1 MKIFILTTFIT
12 LLVLS
17 MTGCE
22 KKVDKYLNEKQ
33 TLEYLIKITI
43 NFSNEIEASTNRI
56 AIGRSIV
63 KFITEIK
70 RIKTKMY
77 ELEKIC
83 PEFKTTYGYKNAP
96 KELQSLIKQ
105 LGESLALLKII
116 IEGKAAKYNQD
127 KNVVKMFQE
136 LKEILFY
143 Y

>member
-1 MKIFILTTFIT
+1 MKIFILTAFIT

-22 KKVDKYLNEKQ
+22 KKVDKYFNEKQ

-43 NFSNEIEASTNRI
+43 NFSSEIEASTNRI

-63 KFITEIK
+63 GFITEIK
-70 RIKTKMY
+70 RVKTKMY

-116 IEGKAAKYNQD
+116 IEGKTAKYSQD
-127 KNVVKMFQE
+127 KNVVQMFQE